1 VYFFRGAEIGIA
13 QRRLTAPARVI
24 LRAAADVELEAGPD
38 GAELLLL
45 QGRPIAEPVVQHGPF
60 VMNIR
65 SEILQAMLDYQQ
77 TQFGGWPWP
86 SEGPVHA
93 RDRGRF
99 ARHADGAIEEAD
111 AGRGA
116 A

>member
-1 VYFFRGAEIGIA
+1 
-13 QRRLTAPARVI
+13 
-24 LRAAADVELEAGPD
+24 
-38 GAELLLL
+38 
-45 QGRPIAEPVVQHGPF
+45 
-60 VMNIR
+60 MNTR

-116 A
+116 D